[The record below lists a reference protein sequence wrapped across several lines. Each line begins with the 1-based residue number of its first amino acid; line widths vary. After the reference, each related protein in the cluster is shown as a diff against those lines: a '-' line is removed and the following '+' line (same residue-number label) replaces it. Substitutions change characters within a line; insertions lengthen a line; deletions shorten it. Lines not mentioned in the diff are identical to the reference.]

1 MMGVRQRW
9 SGPPARQTGTMTFMR
24 PSRRVADGIA
34 AALCGL
40 ALVGCGTSA
49 AVISHSSW
57 RSTTASASPAT
68 PAQGPNDPSP
78 SDTSYQTH
86 GAVHGQVLRPPGL
99 DPRSGASNSSTP
111 VPVNGDP
118 VQVHDLGGQV
128 VTTTMTRS
136 GGLFNVVLPPGEYR
150 IVEGICGVGKKVS
163 VRSGSAT
170 HIILTIPN
178 AC

>member
-1 MMGVRQRW
+1 
-9 SGPPARQTGTMTFMR
+9 MTFMR

-34 AALCGL
+34 AAVCGL

-68 PAQGPNDPSP
+68 PAQGPNEPSP
-78 SDTSYQTH
+78 SDKSH
-86 GAVHGQVLRPPGL
+86 RARGAVHGQVLRPPGL
-99 DPRSGASNSSTP
+99 DPRSGASNSGTP

-118 VQVHDLGGQV
+118 VQVHNLGGQV
-128 VTTTMTRS
+128 IAAAVTKS
-136 GGLFNVVLPPGEYR
+136 GGLFSIVLPPGEYR
-150 IVEGICGVGKKVS
+150 VVEGICGVGKWVS
-163 VRSGSAT
+163 VRSGSST
-170 HIILTIPN
+170 HIILTIPS